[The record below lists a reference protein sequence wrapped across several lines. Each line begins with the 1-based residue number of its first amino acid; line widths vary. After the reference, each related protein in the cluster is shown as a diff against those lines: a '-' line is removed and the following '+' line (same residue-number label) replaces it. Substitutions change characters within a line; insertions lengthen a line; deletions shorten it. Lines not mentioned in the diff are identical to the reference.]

1 MFYLAKHFENKTMF
15 YLVKRFTEQNNV
27 LPGKT
32 TDLDYSQDID
42 YSHDEYSHDDYSQNG
57 GGVGY
62 PDPGPPYGIFEIT
75 YPAHPVGIFKI
86 IIYIDNSFRF

>member
-1 MFYLAKHFENKTMF
+1 MFYFGNQTIFYFE
-15 YLVKRFTEQNNV
+15 
-27 LPGKT
+27 KT
-32 TDLDYSQDID
+32 TDFDYSQDID
-42 YSHDEYSHDDYSQNG
+42 YSQDDYSHDEYSQDDYSQNG

-86 IIYIDNSFRF
+86 MIYIDNSFRFWTN